1 MLVLDIKVIR
11 ENPEGVRANLA
22 KRNDPEILKM
32 FDDLIEYDKNWR
44 RYFTEASELRSQRNR
59 ITEEIARLKK
69 QGLDVTEKLRE
80 AALIP
85 ERIREVETKMQAYRE
100 KMDYILMRLPNL
112 MDESVPFGKDEND
125 NLVIR
130 TWGEVRPYKFKVKDH
145 IDLGL
150 NIGLIDI
157 ERAAKVSGA
166 RFYYLKGDLVKL
178 NFALINYGID
188 FMIKKGFALFLP
200 PYMLKRRIVEG
211 AVALADFEDTIYK
224 VEGEDLF
231 LLATSEH
238 ALLALHAD
246 EILDGNKLPLRYCG
260 VSPCFRKEAGAH
272 GRDTKGI
279 FRVHQF
285 EKVEQF
291 VFCKPEDSPKEHEL
305 LIKNAEEFFQSLK
318 LPYRIVNV
326 CSGDLGTVAAKKYDL
341 EVWLPG
347 QGKYREMVSCSN
359 CTSYQAIRSN
369 IKFRDKLNEPT
380 KYVHTLNSTLVATER
395 AIVAILE
402 NYQQEDGSISIPDV
416 LIPYM
421 NGKEKIR
428 MVSK

>member
-1 MLVLDIKVIR
+1 MLDIKMIR
-11 ENPEGVRANLA
+11 ENPEMVRSNLA
-22 KRNDPEILKM
+22 RRNDPEILKM
-32 FDDLIEYDKNWR
+32 FDELIEYDKSWR
-44 RYFTEASELRSQRNR
+44 RYFAEANELRSQRNR

-69 QGLDVTEKLRE
+69 QGLDVTEKLKE
-80 AALIP
+80 AAMIP
-85 ERIREVETKMQAYRE
+85 SRIKEIESKMQEYRE

-112 MDESVPFGKDEND
+112 MDDSVPFGKDESD
-125 NLVIR
+125 NVVLR
-130 TWGEVRPYKFKVKDH
+130 TWGEIRSFNFKVKDH
-145 IDLGL
+145 IDLAL
-150 NIGLIDI
+150 ELDLIDI
-157 ERAAKVSGA
+157 ERAAKVSGS

-178 NFALINYGID
+178 NFALIKYGLD
-188 FMIKKGFALFLP
+188 FMTRRGFLPFLP
-200 PYMLKRRIVEG
+200 PYMMKRKILEG
-211 AVALADFEDTIYK
+211 AVSLADFQDTIYK

-231 LLATSEH
+231 LIATSEH
-238 ALLALHAD
+238 ALLGLHSD
-246 EILDGNKLPLRYCG
+246 EILDGNRLPLRYCG
-260 VSPCFRKEAGAH
+260 ISPCFRKEAGAH

-291 VFCKPEDSPKEHEL
+291 VFCKPEDSPREHEL

-318 LPYRIVNV
+318 LPYRVVNV

-369 IKFRDKLNEPT
+369 IRFRDKPNEPT

-402 NYQQEDGSISIPDV
+402 NYQQEDGSIVIPDP

-421 NGKEKIR
+421 NGQEIIKSYKK
-428 MVSK
+428 S